1 MGRYI
6 VTGGRPLKGEIRI
19 QGAKNSVLPILAASV
34 MNNGTVTVE
43 DCPNIADVD
52 ITLQILRF
60 LGCKVRREGNA
71 VTIDAS
77 VISNCHI
84 PQDLMKKMRSS
95 VIFLGAILAR
105 CGKAKCSYP
114 GGCELG
120 ARPINLHLKAFRQ
133 MGIDV
138 RETHGYIV
146 CKRKNF
152 VPYKIQLDFPSVGA
166 TENIMLVAALS
177 KGTTTIINA
186 AREPEIV
193 DLQDFLNRMGAKI
206 CGAGSSIITIEG
218 VEKLHD
224 TQKTVMPDRIVTATY
239 LFAPLI
245 TTGDITLCN
254 ADVGHVES
262 VVSAVKEMGA
272 EVEADGSNLRVISR
286 ERPLTIDHI
295 QTMPYPGFPTD
306 AQSQLMAVLA
316 YAKGTSIVQEK
327 IFENRFRVA
336 GEFIKM
342 GADISVNERVAV
354 VRGTKSLQGA
364 NVTAPDLRGGA
375 GLVLAAL
382 GAQGVS
388 EIEEIR
394 HIERGYDGLDVHLRQ
409 LGADIRKVI

>member
-1 MGRYI
+1 MARYI
-6 VTGGRPLKGEIRI
+6 VTGGNPLEGRIRM
-19 QGAKNSVLPILAASV
+19 QGAKNSVLPILAASI
-34 MNNGTVTVE
+34 MNCGTVTIE

-52 ITLQILRF
+52 ITIQILRF
-60 LGCKVRREGNA
+60 LGCKVKREGNT

-77 VISNCHI
+77 VISNCYI
-84 PQDLMKKMRSS
+84 PQELMKKMRSS

-133 MGIDV
+133 MGIEV
-138 RETHGYIV
+138 RETHGYII

-152 VPYKIQLDFPSVGA
+152 VPNKIQLDFPSVGA

-177 KGTTTIINA
+177 RGTTTIVNA
-186 AREPEIV
+186 AREPEII
-193 DLQDFLNRMGAKI
+193 DLQDFLNQMGARI
-206 CGAGSSIITIEG
+206 HGAGSSIIVIEG
-218 VEKLHD
+218 VEKFHD
-224 TQKTVMPDRIVTATY
+224 TEKTVMFDRIVAATY
-239 LFAPLI
+239 LYAPII
-245 TTGDITLCN
+245 TTGDVVLDNVDI
-254 ADVGHVES
+254 GHMES
-262 VVSAVKEMGA
+262 VVSAAKEMGA
-272 EVEADGSNLRVISR
+272 SVDVEGRSLRVTMR
-286 ERPLTIDHI
+286 ERPLSIDNI

-306 AQSQLMAVLA
+306 AQSQLMAALA
-316 YAKGTSIVQEK
+316 YAKGTSIIQEK

-336 GEFIKM
+336 GEFVKM

-354 VRGTKSLQGA
+354 VRGTKILQGA

-388 EIEEIR
+388 EIEEIG
-394 HIERGYDGLDVHLRQ
+394 HMERGYEKLEHNLSL
-409 LGADIRKVI
+409 LGADIKKVE

>member
-34 MNNGTVTVE
+34 MNNGTVTIE

-77 VISNCHI
+77 VISNCYI

-177 KGTTTIINA
+177 KGTTTIVNA

-193 DLQDFLNRMGAKI
+193 DLQDFLNRMGGKI
-206 CGAGSSIITIEG
+206 RGAGSSIITIEG

-224 TQKTVMPDRIVTATY
+224 TEKTVMPDRIVTATY

-245 TTGDITLCN
+245 TTGDIMLRN

-262 VVSAVKEMGA
+262 VVSAAKEMGA
-272 EVEADGSNLRVISR
+272 EVEADGSTLHVISR
-286 ERPLTIDHI
+286 ERPLAIDNI

-316 YAKGTSIVQEK
+316 YAKGTSIVQER

-336 GEFIKM
+336 AEFVKM

-354 VRGTKSLQGA
+354 VRGTKTLQGA
-364 NVTAPDLRGGA
+364 SVTAPDLRGGA

-394 HIERGYDGLDVHLRQ
+394 HIERGYDGLDVQLRR
-409 LGADIRKVI
+409 LGADITKTE